1 VNELSSIA
9 YWGVKVKQTT
19 GDYDVVVIRDNQ
31 VGYIEC
37 KSGKLSNITEND
49 IANFLERERA
59 LAPQFSVYLV
69 DGISRERLPYLVGF
83 ALQQRLYYKF
93 GIPGIMN
100 TEVSLE
106 AEDYKNFI
114 RLVPINSFFVATTRR
129 SVAATLKEVFEFL
142 TLVYDRSLPIENIA
156 MKDQFGKA

>member
-1 VNELSSIA
+1 
-9 YWGVKVKQTT
+9 
-19 GDYDVVVIRDNQ
+19 
-31 VGYIEC
+31 
-37 KSGKLSNITEND
+37 
-49 IANFLERERA
+49 
-59 LAPQFSVYLV
+59 
-69 DGISRERLPYLVGF
+69 
-83 ALQQRLYYKF
+83 
-93 GIPGIMN
+93 
-100 TEVSLE
+100 VSLE